1 MNAQDIQAFLNMIS
15 STGFTPFDS
24 RLLLEQQ
31 SVDYIL
37 QQAQMLAG
45 MEDEQI
51 ELYGELL
58 VLINQTLVT
67 QIAQTNTSLD
77 DLKAF
82 STTVFVLATTSM
94 ELVNY
99 TIRDILQT
107 KEILNVTENMILPSI
122 ERSVT
127 MIQNNLADGR
137 DSVEL
142 LLNNVDLLS
151 QQMDILSNITNTLM
165 LITAT
170 VLQDITQVQMVV
182 NDTTSGVLNDIR
194 QLQILVETAT
204 SPLTG
209 RLQSLGLQ
217 LMTSTSQ
224 IQEEFDS
231 LVPVPSADQL
241 SAILSN
247 ANASESFAV
256 NITSEISISQDDFNS
271 LNATLAD
278 NLQELENLQGRLTSL
293 EQDIRTL
300 LNETQDTDFRALDA
314 ESLANSI
321 IEEGELILG
330 NLQNFSN
337 NSMQVAVQA
346 AEALQAVSR
355 ITTSAQAALKTAE
368 NIEDRIGTFQEIV
381 TIAKINTMNA
391 SSTTS
396 EAEQVFSFVD
406 HNVFV
411 FYTLCV
417 FPLFL
422 EYQRNRHHSPF
433 VIRYRELE
441 LQLDQPANS

>member
-293 EQDIRTL
+293 EQDISTL

-411 FYTLCV
+411 FYTFCV
-417 FPLFL
+417 FSLIFRIS
-422 EYQRNRHHSPF
+422 EK
-433 VIRYRELE
+433 
-441 LQLDQPANS
+441 